1 MSQDL
6 GSITNLETMTGVE
19 FVAEDGNGHI
29 VPSFN
34 GLTLTADQASCVEF
48 DNLVAVAAT
57 DTNPAG
63 STFKVDIKGK
73 AVSTGPVTITAKG
86 QQGNFQPVFTTPVTI
101 EVTLDPSLPGPP
113 TNWVVTPGTI
123 VSHS

>member
-19 FVAEDGNGHI
+19 FEATDVNGHI

-48 DNLVAVAAT
+48 DNLVALPAT
-57 DTNPAG
+57 ETNPAG
-63 STFKVDIKGK
+63 STYTVDIKGK
-73 AVSTGPVTITAKG
+73 AVSSGVVTITAKG
-86 QQGNFQPVFTTPVTI
+86 QQGNFEPIFTTPVTI
-101 EVTLDPSLPGPP
+101 AVTLDPSLPGLP